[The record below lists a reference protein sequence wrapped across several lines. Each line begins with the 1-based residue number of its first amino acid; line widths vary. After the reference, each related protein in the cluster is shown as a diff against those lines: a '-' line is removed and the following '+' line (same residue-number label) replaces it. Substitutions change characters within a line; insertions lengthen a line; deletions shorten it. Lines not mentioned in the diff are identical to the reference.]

1 MSRSALTVKL
11 VLLVL
16 VLASLAI
23 ALGTEPW
30 GPN

>member
-1 MSRSALTVKL
+1 MLRTALAVKF

>member
-1 MSRSALTVKL
+1 MSGKALYVKFVLLAL
-11 VLLVL
+11 VLT
-16 VLASLAI
+16 SLAI

>member
-1 MSRSALTVKL
+1 MSGKAMYVKF

-16 VLASLAI
+16 VLASLAMV
-23 ALGTEPW
+23 LGTEPW

>member
-1 MSRSALTVKL
+1 MSRSALTVKF
-11 VLLVL
+11 VLLML
-16 VLASLAI
+16 VVASLAI